1 MEIWHTLLHFRVH
14 TVPSFQFHWK
24 CKEQQILDLCFADDV
39 LVFCKA
45 DIPSI
50 SVIKDTLCEFAE
62 LSGLKVNPHKSQIIL
77 SRAAQ
82 QDKQQILEFLGFQ
95 EGCLPV
101 RYLGVPLSASRLT
114 IADCKPLIDKLE
126 TRIAGWNHLNLT
138 FAGRVQLIRSVLNTL
153 HSYWASVFILPKGI
167 IKILEAKIRKF
178 LWQGSTGR
186 GYAKV
191 AWEQICR
198 PKEEG
203 GLGFRSIMIM
213 NQALMLKHLWK
224 LIQPD
229 SESIWVNWILH
240 YRLRKTTLW
249 TFTGSTGSWGW
260 KKMIKLKPFLKRG
273 THYRVGDGSTFKLW
287 QDIWHEQGPLCL
299 SHPEGPQL
307 TGLPLDA
314 LLSSVIQHGQW
325 SWPAISDAEFNEVSS
340 QLPPIH
346 PNSPDEITWRLNSG
360 KFTVQSAIELFQPHT
375 NQVEWHGLLQ
385 GRYKIPR
392 HSFILWLAIME
403 KLSTMDKAWLSHGD
417 NGCVF
422 CDGHFT
428 ETHEHLFFNCQY
440 SKRCL
445 HLVQRQVRFQW
456 PCSSWQHGI
465 HWASKR
471 WRSSH
476 LVNAASRALLAALVY
491 YIWIERNNR
500 RFNNTA
506 TAAES
511 VAYRVVE
518 EIRLRIQ
525 IEECNPSL
533 QTRALYRIWKIA
545 WPH

>member
-1 MEIWHTLLHFRVH
+1 
-14 TVPSFQFHWK
+14 
-24 CKEQQILDLCFADDV
+24 
-39 LVFCKA
+39 
-45 DIPSI
+45 
-50 SVIKDTLCEFAE
+50 
-62 LSGLKVNPHKSQIIL
+62 
-77 SRAAQ
+77 
-82 QDKQQILEFLGFQ
+82 
-95 EGCLPV
+95 
-101 RYLGVPLSASRLT
+101 
-114 IADCKPLIDKLE
+114 
-126 TRIAGWNHLNLT
+126 
-138 FAGRVQLIRSVLNTL
+138 
-153 HSYWASVFILPKGI
+153 
-167 IKILEAKIRKF
+167 
-178 LWQGSTGR
+178 
-186 GYAKV
+186 
-191 AWEQICR
+191 
-198 PKEEG
+198 
-203 GLGFRSIMIM
+203 MIM

-229 SESIWVNWILH
+229 FEFWVNWILH

-385 GRYKIPR
+385 GRYKSQDTLSFYGWRLWKNYPPWTKLGYLMEIMVVYFVMGTLRR
-392 HSFILWLAIME
+392 H
-403 KLSTMDKAWLSHGD
+403 T
-417 NGCVF
+417 N
-422 CDGHFT
+422 
-428 ETHEHLFFNCQY
+428 LFFNCQY